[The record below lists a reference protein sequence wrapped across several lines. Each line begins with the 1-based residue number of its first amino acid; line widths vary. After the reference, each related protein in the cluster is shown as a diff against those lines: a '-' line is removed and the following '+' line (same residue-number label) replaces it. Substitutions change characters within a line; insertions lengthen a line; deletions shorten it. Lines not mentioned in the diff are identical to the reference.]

1 MTMLETMRKEVE
13 RVCKKINPGWDGESF
28 DYDCSCYKSALKAYE
43 SLTEDD
49 HSGFSWSFTAR
60 ILKRMLDGLPLTPI
74 NEEDFDGTECIDD
87 QLDKQTRQCPRMSSL
102 FQHVSND
109 GTVSY
114 SDIDRMYCFDTE
126 FPDDTFSSSANRIV
140 DELFPITLPYYPSG
154 KKYRVGVRSFLCDP
168 KNGDYD
174 HRVVE
179 YVITP
184 DNERIEVGKY
194 YREEGNE
201 MVEIT
206 KEQFREDEQQRK
218 DPVSIRTASRLQ
230 FLFVDTELIESDKWT
245 TTMTKEL
252 GVACKVFENVDP
264 ELRTYGFLESLVSY
278 LDGDKDVEIEN
289 VERFEPLRV
298 FFSKY
303 VDKASNK

>member
-13 RVCKKINPGWDGESF
+13 RVCKRINPEWDGESF

-43 SLTEDD
+43 SLTEDG

-74 NEEDFDGTECIDD
+74 NEEDFNEAEMVDKWC
-87 QLDKQTRQCPRMSSL
+87 DKQVTQCPRMTSL
-102 FQHVSND
+102 FQYVSND

-114 SDIDRMYCFDTE
+114 SDVDRMYCFDID
-126 FPDDTFSSSANRIV
+126 FPDDTFSSARDRIV

-154 KKYRVGVRSFLCDP
+154 KKYRVGVRSFLCDA

-174 HRVVE
+174 HTAVE

-184 DNERIEVGKY
+184 DNERIEVSKY

-201 MVEIT
+201 MIEIT
-206 KEQFREDEQQRK
+206 KEQFQEDEHQRI
-218 DPVSIRTASRLQ
+218 DSLAIRTASRLQ
-230 FLFVDTELIESDKWT
+230 FLFEDTELIESDKWT
-245 TTMTKEL
+245 TAMTKEL
-252 GVACKVFENVDP
+252 EAACKVFENVDP
-264 ELRTYGFLESLVSY
+264 DLRTYGFLRNLISY